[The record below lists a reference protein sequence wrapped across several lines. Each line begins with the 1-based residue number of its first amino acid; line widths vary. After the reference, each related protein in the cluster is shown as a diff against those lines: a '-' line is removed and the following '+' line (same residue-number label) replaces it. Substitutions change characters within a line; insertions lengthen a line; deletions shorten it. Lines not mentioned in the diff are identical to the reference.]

1 MTPAAAEAAAKAAAA
16 EAAAAAAEAAEAA
29 AAKMTRWKPKTM
41 IMTKRFSFVILLQC
55 L

>member
-1 MTPAAAEAAAKAAAA
+1 MPSAAAEAAAKAAAA
-16 EAAAAAAEAAEAA
+16 EAAEAAAVAEAA